1 MNSAEVLIKFKGDTK
16 DSNNAIKEQES
27 KLGELKK
34 SGELAFAGLTAAV
47 DAFTV
52 SILKSGVAYNA
63 EIETYLTRLETLT
76 GSAEDAN
83 KVLNQIKKDALATPF
98 EVSSLTQ
105 AESLLLAT
113 GMSAEEAR
121 ADILALGDAIS
132 ASGGGNAELSRMAVN
147 LQQIKNVGKASA
159 LDIKQFAYAGIDI
172 YGLLADSMEI
182 TRAEAADLDVSY
194 EMLSKALKKAS
205 SEGGKYY
212 GAMSKQSKTYN
223 GAMSNLKESV
233 QVFAG
238 AMSEGLFESLKKIIV
253 PLGNFF
259 DWMTKNKDV
268 IIAIAKPL
276 LTFVNVLAGMKI
288 AKKIT
293 KIIKG
298 LWIAMSANPI
308 SLIVAAIAALI
319 VLFIELWNN
328 CEGFRN
334 FFIGMWEAIKTVVSV
349 VIDAVISFIQGLIDF
364 IASIPQKILDFIT
377 KIISHIQKLPE
388 YIAYSIG
395 VILDL
400 IAKMFVSIWEF
411 ITKDIPEVIASV
423 IQAIGDFFGKIGDA
437 FIHFITVDLP
447 EFIKSILQ
455 FFIDLPGKIWEAIKS
470 IPGKIKDLAN
480 GMIQTAKNVIP
491 EVVDTIIDFF
501 SDLPANMVEIGKA
514 MIKGLWEGIKSMG
527 NWLWGKIKD
536 FGNWIVDGF
545 CDIFGIHSPS
555 VVMKKEIGVN
565 LGLGLEEGLMATQKA
580 VNNAVSTIGNGINT
594 NLSQSTLGTMQ
605 STNLK
610 PIFNVYVESNTD
622 PLGQTVSN
630 IKTFGNGAKNDYNYG
645 VGV

>member
-1 MNSAEVLIKFKGDTK
+1 MNNAEVLIKFKGDTK

-34 SGELAFAGLTAAV
+34 TGELAFAGLTAAA

-52 SILKSGVAYNA
+52 AILKSGISYNA
-63 EIETYLTRLETLT
+63 QIETYLTRLETLT
-76 GSAEDAN
+76 GSAEEAN
-83 KVLNQIKKDALATPF
+83 NVLNQIKKDALTTPF

-113 GMSAEEAR
+113 GLSAEEAR

-172 YGLLADSMEI
+172 YGLLAESMGI

-205 SEGGKYY
+205 SQGGKYY
-212 GAMSKQSKTYN
+212 KAMEKQSKTYN

-238 AMSEGLFESLKKIIV
+238 EMSEGLFNALKGIIV
-253 PLGNFF
+253 PLTDFF
-259 DWMTKNKDV
+259 DWMTKNKEIIIAIV
-268 IIAIAKPL
+268 VPLLTFINTLAGIAIAKKMATL
-276 LTFVNVLAGMKI
+276 V
-288 AKKIT
+288 
-293 KIIKG
+293 KG
-298 LWIAMSANPI
+298 LWVVMSANPI
-308 SLIVAAIAALI
+308 ALVVAAIAGI
-319 VLFIELWNN
+319 ITIFIELWNN
-328 CEGFRN
+328 CKAFRDFWIGLWN
-334 FFIGMWEAIKTVVSV
+334 GIKETVSTIVDAIVGIFSNIGEFFK
-349 VIDAVISFIQGLIDF
+349 
-364 IASIPQKILDFIT
+364 DFIT
-377 KIISHIQKLPE
+377 KDMPN
-388 YIAYSIG
+388 
-395 VILDL
+395 
-400 IAKMFVSIWEF
+400 
-411 ITKDIPEVIASV
+411 
-423 IQAIGDFFGKIGDA
+423 
-437 FIHFITVDLP
+437 
-447 EFIKSILQ
+447 FIKSVLQ

-470 IPGKIKDLAN
+470 IPGKIKELAN

-491 EVVDTIIDFF
+491 EVIDTIVDFF
-501 SDLPANMVEIGKA
+501 SDLPGNMVKIGRD
-514 MIKGLWEGIKSMG
+514 MIKGLWDGIKSMG
-527 NWLWGKIKD
+527 NWLWEKIKG
-536 FGNWIVDGF
+536 FGSWIVDGF
-545 CDIFGIHSPS
+545 CDVFGIHSPS

-565 LGLGLEEGLMATQKA
+565 LGLGLEEGLMSTQKA
-580 VNNAVSTIGNGINT
+580 LNSAVSSLGNGINT
-594 NLSQSTLGTMQ
+594 NLNQSTLGTMQ